1 MKTNTIHSLITARTL
16 LDEAL
21 RQVAYADRH
30 SCSAALILLQD
41 SLEIVMLSLL
51 IEKDLD
57 EQKSL
62 ESKSFD
68 ELIGELK
75 KSGIVVPKSGTLK
88 ALNKERVIVKHYG
101 QLAEPLT
108 VQNYA
113 EAAQHAIEQMVI
125 QVIGKSLRDIFLTD
139 RLEEDES
146 KEHLISANYL
156 IEAEQY
162 LNALIDIRKAIFIK
176 IEINYSVHGWAT
188 APETKEGLFA
198 SMMRGGHN
206 APYYTRDPK
215 WIKENVKTPIEYIQ
229 IDHEHLRVDCLERG
243 VNTAELGNVRR
254 LTPDVFRSSKEYP
267 WQVQIEN
274 RTYAD
279 ATAANANYCLD
290 RAISILLKYQ
300 QYAQSHRHIT
310 PSDRPSLGGDYV
322 DSPIYLKASENSQI
336 IATIKHGVEYK
347 ISATVDG
354 FSIGDTYFSIWGTE
368 PDVDEGEKFV
378 HGFVKEIDFDQQN
391 LQRSH
396 GQLQISLPGNS
407 QDPS

>member
-51 IEKDLD
+51 IEKDVD

-75 KSGIVVPKSGTLK
+75 KSGVVVPKSGTLK

-113 EAAQHAIEQMVI
+113 EAAQHAIEQMVT

-139 RLEEDES
+139 RLEEGES
-146 KEHLISANYL
+146 KDHLIAANHL
-156 IEAEQY
+156 IEAGRY
-162 LNALIDIRKAIFIK
+162 LSALVEIRKAIFIK
-176 IEINYSVHGWAT
+176 IEVDYSIYGWST
-188 APETKEGLFA
+188 APETKEGIFA
-198 SMMRGGHN
+198 SMMRGGYN
-206 APYYTRDPK
+206 APYYTRNPK

-229 IDHEHLRVDCLERG
+229 IDHERLRVDCLERG

-254 LTPDVFRSSKEYP
+254 LTPDVFRSDKEHP

-274 RTYAD
+274 RTHAD

-290 RAISILLKYQ
+290 RTISILLKYQ

-310 PSDRPSLGGDYV
+310 PSDRPSLGNEYI
-322 DSPIYLKASENSQI
+322 DSSVYEKASENSQVT
-336 IATIKHGVEYK
+336 ATIKRGAEYK

-354 FSIGDTYFSIWGTE
+354 FSNDETYFSIWGTE
-368 PDVDEGEKFV
+368 PDVESGGKFV
-378 HGFVKEIDFDQQN
+378 HGFVKKIDSDERKPKT
-391 LQRSH
+391 LA
-396 GQLQISLPGNS
+396 
-407 QDPS
+407 